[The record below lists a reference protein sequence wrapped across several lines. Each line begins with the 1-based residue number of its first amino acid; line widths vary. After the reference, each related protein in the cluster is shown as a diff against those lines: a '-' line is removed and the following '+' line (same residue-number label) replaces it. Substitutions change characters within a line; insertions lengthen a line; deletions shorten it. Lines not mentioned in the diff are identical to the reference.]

1 MADNVIPA
9 CSGPSHTFHEAIRGN
24 QVTPYIGGTSDPW
37 NSPVVLEVRRGLQGP
52 FFGQVDD
59 AWQVALTDV
68 GPVGAD
74 KGDGGK

>member
-1 MADNVIPA
+1 MERSR
-9 CSGPSHTFHEAIRGN
+9 CF
-24 QVTPYIGGTSDPW
+24 GGSARTAR
-37 NSPVVLEVRRGLQGP
+37 L